1 MQGIIIS
8 SFGDSFKVAA
18 EGEEYIC
25 RARGVLRNK
34 LQSPLCGDRV
44 TVETV
49 DGERVITEIS
59 PRKNEIVRPP
69 MANLEQI
76 VFVCSTTEPPPNI
89 LNLDKFTAVSVF
101 KGIAPLIVFTKTDKG
116 DPVRYIEIYRGIF
129 PTFEI
134 NNLTGSGIAPLRE
147 ALKGRFSALC
157 GNSGVGKSS
166 LLNNL
171 LPHAGAAT
179 GEISQKLKRGKNTT
193 RRTEIFALP
202 EGGYIA
208 DTPGFAAFST
218 ERYDIIFKDEL
229 AGCFPEFGEYIGS
242 CRFQDCSHT
251 KEDGCAVLAALK
263 EGKIPKSRHRSYC
276 EMYQEASKIKPWELK
291 R

>member
-1 MQGIIIS
+1 MQGLIIS
-8 SFGDSFKVAA
+8 SFGGSFKVAA
-18 EGEEYIC
+18 EDGEYIC
-25 RARGVLRNK
+25 RARGALRNK
-34 LQSPLCGDRV
+34 MLTPLCGDRV
-44 TVETV
+44 TIEAA

-69 MANLEQI
+69 LANLDQL

-101 KGIAPLIVFTKTDKG
+101 KGISPVIVFTKTDKG
-116 DPVRYIEIYRGIF
+116 DPAKYIEIYREIF

-134 NNLTGSGIAPLRE
+134 NNLSGSGIDPLRE

-171 LPHAGAAT
+171 LPNAKAVT
-179 GEISQKLKRGKNTT
+179 GEISAKLKRGKNTT
-193 RRTEIFALP
+193 RRTEIFPLP

-218 ERYDIIFKDEL
+218 SRYDVIFKEDL
-229 AGCFPEFGEYIGS
+229 ADCFPEFGEYIGG
-242 CRFQDCSHT
+242 CRFQGCSHT
-251 KEDGCAVLAALK
+251 KEDGCAVLGALRD
-263 EGKIPKSRHRSYC
+263 GKIPKSRHLSYC
-276 EMYQEASKIKPWELK
+276 EMYLEASKIKPWEIK